1 MGGAWAQQT
10 QVALK
15 QVSLWGPLDILVQ
28 PCYPRTPSTSWMEPL
43 QGQRGKGWRHLEDLP
58 VPVQPTL
65 GVGGGMEMHIKQ
77 SELGLP

>member
-10 QVALK
+10 LK

-43 QGQRGKGWRHLEDLP
+43 QGQRGQGWRHLEDLP
-58 VPVQPTL
+58 VQPTL
-65 GVGGGMEMHIKQ
+65 GVGGMEMHMKQ